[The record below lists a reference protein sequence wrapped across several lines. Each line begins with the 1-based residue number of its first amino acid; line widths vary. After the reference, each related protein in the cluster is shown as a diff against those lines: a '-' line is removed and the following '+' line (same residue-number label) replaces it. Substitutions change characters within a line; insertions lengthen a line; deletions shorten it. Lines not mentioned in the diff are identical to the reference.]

1 MLFIN
6 EFAVNRA
13 ELLIN
18 LRNAS
23 KQIIN
28 HLLKIFYHR
37 DRTPM
42 PHWKKEI
49 FNYLHDIDLVKSNKK
64 IPSEKL
70 IFEGLWEGS
79 HELFDGRHEDIVEDI
94 NDEYSDDFGY
104 IDSLSPLAKPFCK
117 EYMKWLAQELS
128 LKGRLPKS
136 DIFEE
141 IDYLLD
147 KYSYEENR

>member
-1 MLFIN
+1 MIFIN

-18 LRNAS
+18 LRNDS
-23 KQIIN
+23 KQIIK

-37 DRTPM
+37 GRTPM
-42 PHWKKEI
+42 FHWKKEV
-49 FNYLHDIDLVKSNKK
+49 FNYLHDIDLVKSNKR

-79 HELFDGRHEDIVEDI
+79 HELFDGRHEDAVDDI
-94 NDEYSDDFGY
+94 NDEYGDDFGY
-104 IDSLSPLAKPFCK
+104 IDSLSSLAKPFCK
-117 EYMKWLAQELS
+117 EYMRWLAHELS
-128 LKGRLPKS
+128 LRGRIPKS

-141 IDYLLD
+141 IDDLLN
-147 KYSYEENR
+147 KYPYEEN